1 MKTKVAYVTTA
12 RSDYGPSYWVIRDL
26 FADSRFEASL
36 IATGSHLGAEHG
48 RTVREIESA
57 GWPRVIRIPFLGAGE
72 THIHDDQHRKH
83 EERQQRRPL

>member
-36 IATGSHLGAEHG
+36 IATGSHLGAS
-48 RTVREIESA
+48 T
-57 GWPRVIRIPFLGAGE
+57 GE
-72 THIHDDQHRKH
+72 PCAKSNPPDGP
-83 EERQQRRPL
+83 E